1 MQFYNV
7 RFIIFK
13 LQFHHSQIFDIAEH
27 IKIGSDYKMF
37 EHISDNIT
45 RMPLKYSVLKN
56 ILISGIH
63 RYHCSIIEYN
73 FQQAKLN

>member
-1 MQFYNV
+1 MSGLLFLSYS
-7 RFIIFK
+7 FTI
-13 LQFHHSQIFDIAEH
+13 SQIFDIAEH

-45 RMPLKYSVLKN
+45 RMPLKYSVLKK
-56 ILISGIH
+56 ISISGIH

-73 FQQAKLN
+73 FQQAKVNW

>member
-1 MQFYNV
+1 MPGLLFLSYN
-7 RFIIFK
+7 FTI
-13 LQFHHSQIFDIAEH
+13 SQIFDIAEH

-45 RMPLKYSVLKN
+45 KMPLRYSVLKK

-63 RYHCSIIEYN
+63 RYYYSIIEYN
-73 FQQAKLN
+73 FQQAQLN

>member
-1 MQFYNV
+1 MPGLLFLSYN
-7 RFIIFK
+7 FTI
-13 LQFHHSQIFDIAEH
+13 SQIFDIAEY

-45 RMPLKYSVLKN
+45 KMPLRYSVLKK

-63 RYHCSIIEYN
+63 RYCSIIEYN
-73 FQQAKLN
+73 FQQAQLNW